1 MKGYLGDGVYAQ
13 TNELDEVILTAE
25 DGIDITNTIVLDKGV
40 IKQLLRLLEE
50 CGYVNKSGY

>member
-50 CGYVNKSGY
+50 CGYANKSGY